1 VMKIHVQKVKISPKH
16 NIKIKPCP
24 VHTNFHNLF
33 VIIIRSVINNRTN
46 PFLTNNYQD
55 FQDILSSI
63 VF

>member
-1 VMKIHVQKVKISPKH
+1 MKIHVQKVKISPKH
-16 NIKIKPCP
+16 NIKNKPCP

-33 VIIIRSVINNRTN
+33 VIIII
-46 PFLTNNYQD
+46 NYQD